1 MRILFFNIVSIVLA
15 LGALYLAINE
25 KAGWGWFLFGAII
38 CFSPIRSY
46 KEK

>member
-1 MRILFFNIVSIVLA
+1 MRILFFNIVSIILA

-38 CFSPIRSY
+38 IFDHIKLP
-46 KEK
+46 KK